1 MNRKQFLVL
10 IIALAVLGGAGFA
23 LFWQDIAAYRAT
35 GAKIGARLLPDLK
48 VSDVAQIR
56 LQDARSQTTLVRKD
70 DAWLVRER
78 GDYRANVQD
87 IGDLLIKLVELKVTQ
102 SEAVGESLLPR
113 LDLAMPGQ
121 GQGSGTL
128 VEFKDAAGKTLASL
142 MLGKTVLKKDPL
154 NPLPSAQNGVPAGRY
169 VLAAGTKGSVM
180 VVSDPLSGAEAEP
193 GKWLARD
200 FFKADRIKTLALAG
214 EGAMSWKITRDVEY
228 GQWKFASG
236 GDELDASAAVGA
248 VNALGGPSF
257 NDVAID
263 PRPDDTEKPVT
274 VTAETFDHLTY
285 TVKIARKKTGGDY
298 YVNFT
303 VSGEPPRQRVPEKGE
318 KPEEKERRDKEFA
331 ETLKKLEERVAR
343 EKALVKWTYVVSA
356 KQLAPLVKDRAQLAA
371 AQKK

>member
-248 VNALGGPSF
+248 VNALGGLSF